1 MGKKS
6 LAILTRE
13 ELEELVYNQ
22 QKKIEEL
29 TTIPPNDWHSLFY
42 ALLMIVTHKFKSVKV
57 DREVV
62 LGAQPPRADFVV
74 IEEDDIV
81 DMGLRIF
88 SIFRKYNILEFKNPD
103 DDLSESV
110 LWNVIG
116 YAGFYISKFHVTA
129 EDVTLTLFRG
139 AKPVK
144 LFSDMQDFIEPD
156 ETKGIYHITGWLVN
170 IPIQIIV
177 TTELEGDEYAGFR
190 AISRKPRQE
199 DVRQILSDVLNE
211 KDSDVIG
218 WYRDYLDLFSK
229 LDNEV
234 IEDVKR
240 RYPEMARTWR
250 DIFGVDDEINTAVT
264 IAVSNDRRIN
274 LFTYVQN
281 GDMSLPNAAR
291 NAGMSTAEFEEN
303 MRNAGFNVPQSTLV

>member
-1 MGKKS
+1 MEKDNLSS
-6 LAILTRE
+6 LSRE
-13 ELEELVYNQ
+13 ELEELIQSQ
-22 QKKIEEL
+22 QNKIEEL
-29 TTIPPNDWHSLFY
+29 TTVPPNDWHSLFY

-74 IEEDDIV
+74 IKEDDIV
-81 DMGLRIF
+81 DMGLKIF
-88 SIFRKYNILEFKNPD
+88 KIFLKFNILEFKSPD
-103 DDLSESV
+103 DDLSEAV

-116 YAGFYISKFHVTA
+116 YAGFYISKFHVPA
-129 EDVTLTLFRG
+129 DEVTLTLFRG

-144 LFSDMQDFIEPD
+144 LFHDMQDFIEPD
-156 ETKGIYHITGWLVN
+156 ETKGIYHIKGWKIN
-170 IPIQIIV
+170 IPIQIVV
-177 TTELEGDEYAGFR
+177 TTELEGEEYAGFR
-190 AISRKPRQE
+190 AISKKPRQE
-199 DVRQILSDVLNE
+199 DIRQILSEVLSE

-250 DIFGVDDEINTAVT
+250 DIFKPEIDEWIND
-264 IAVSNDRRIN
+264 DRRTN

-291 NAGMSTAEFEEN
+291 NAGMSVSEFEDN
-303 MRNAGFNVPQSTLV
+303 MRNAGFTVPPRQTTLV